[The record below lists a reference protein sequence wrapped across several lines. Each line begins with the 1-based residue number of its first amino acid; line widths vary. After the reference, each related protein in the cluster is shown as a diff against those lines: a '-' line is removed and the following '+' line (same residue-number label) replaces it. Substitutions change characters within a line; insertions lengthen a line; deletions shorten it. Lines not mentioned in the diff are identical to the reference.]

1 MELEV
6 LRFSS
11 QKDSTSGLLF
21 DVTDGKRS
29 FLCYTIEDEYRA
41 EKVMHETRIPE
52 GKYVLTLRSEGGFH
66 SRYTA
71 KYGADWHKGMIY
83 VNNVPGFEYILWHT
97 GNTDESTSG
106 CLILGD
112 SQTSNLVQRDGFVG
126 SSVNSYKKVYPI
138 VRDAILSG
146 EQVTVQ
152 YIDYDYIEGKTPVEP
167 IKEKSYVY
175 DFSDIP
181 AFNGPYQVQKPMLN
195 NQEIKDWQKEVGI
208 TPDGWFGNGT
218 KTKVMEVQKKY
229 GIPATGILDLN
240 TWKHTFAKVEER

>member
-1 MELEV
+1 MKYEV
-6 LRFSS
+6 LRVSS

-21 DVTDGKRS
+21 EVDNGKRK
-29 FLCYTIEDEYRA
+29 FLCYTIEDEQRDV
-41 EKVMHETRIPE
+41 KVWGETRIPAGTYQLE
-52 GKYVLTLRSEGGFH
+52 LRTEGGFH
-66 SRYTA
+66 NRYKSRYA
-71 KYGADWHKGMIY
+71 FHKGMIW
-83 VNNVPGFEYILWHT
+83 VKDVPGFEYILWHT

-112 SQTSNLVQRDGFVG
+112 SQTSNLVQSDGFVG

-229 GIPATGILDLN
+229 GIPSTGILDLN